1 MISTKTSQSDSVDPA
16 EPSFRS
22 GETARIA
29 GMPVATLRI
38 WEQRYNAVRP
48 STRASGHRLYSA
60 ADVERVTLLR
70 RLTQQGQPIG
80 LLAPLSTDQIRD
92 LLLGRD
98 GAASTDRVDA
108 HAIPMRIVVVGQ
120 PLAARLRRFARRS
133 PQRRLLQ
140 LVAVFDSLKE
150 ALKVERVSSEG
161 RVDLLLWQAGTLQ
174 PGAVNELLSA
184 QDAWAA
190 HQAAVVY
197 RFSSAGVRSEM
208 VAAGAEVLQE
218 PADDEELGRW
228 LANVARNVVER
239 ATERHGAASVFDRE
253 PAAPRFSELGLTE
266 FASLSSSM
274 ACECPGHVAQLLLQ
288 ISSFETYSSECLNR
302 NEADAQ
308 LHAYLR
314 GVAGAARTLF
324 EAALERVA
332 LAEGLPLPG
341 GSSMTAPA

>member
-1 MISTKTSQSDSVDPA
+1 MSGPNPRKAPPDPA
-16 EPSFRS
+16 EPFFRS

-38 WEQRYNAVRP
+38 WEQRYNAVQP
-48 STRASGHRLYSA
+48 STRESGHRLYAA

-70 RLTQQGQPIG
+70 RLTQQGQSIG
-80 LLAPLSTDQIRD
+80 LLAPLSTEQLRA
-92 LLLGRD
+92 LLLGRE
-98 GAASTDRVDA
+98 GAGSADSVDP
-108 HAIPMRIVVVGQ
+108 HPIPTRIVVVGQ
-120 PLAARLRRFARRS
+120 PLAARLRRFARRN
-133 PQRRLLQ
+133 PQSRLLQ
-140 LVAVFDSLKE
+140 LVAVFDSLRE
-150 ALKVERVSSEG
+150 ALKAERSSGEA

-190 HQAAVVY
+190 DQAAVVY
-197 RFSSAGVRSEM
+197 RFSSAGVRSEL

-228 LANVARNVVER
+228 LANMARHSAVPTPDR
-239 ATERHGAASVFDRE
+239 GGAASVFDRE
-253 PAAPRFSELGLTE
+253 PAAPKFSELGLTE

-288 ISSFETYSSECLNR
+288 ISSFETYSGECLNR

-341 GSSMTAPA
+341 GFSMTDPA